1 MSLLLFLLA
10 PFTIFAQSPDAFTG
24 VFKGTARNNGGVL
37 QLGGAAS
44 SSTVFML
51 QRTGDSLHLR
61 AVASGGTERTI
72 GSWPVARVK
81 TDKPSPTE
89 QVLTATG
96 LPKGPLHLRRT
107 LTWTQS
113 AGIRVSA
120 TVRTNNASQTQDD
133 FFGGGEVT
141 LTLMKAR

>member
-1 MSLLLFLLA
+1 MSFLLLLLLA
-10 PFTIFAQSPDAFTG
+10 SVSLFSQSLNSFTG
-24 VFKGTARNNGGVL
+24 VYKGTARNQGGVL
-37 QLGGAAS
+37 QLGGASS

-51 QRTGDSLHLR
+51 ARTGDSLHLR
-61 AVASGGTERTI
+61 AVASGGVERTI

-81 TDKPSPTE
+81 TDKQT
-89 QVLTATG
+89 LTATG
-96 LPKGPLHLRRT
+96 LFKGPLHLRRT

-120 TVRTNNASQTQDD
+120 SVRTSGASQTPDD

-141 LTLMKAR
+141 LTLMKVR